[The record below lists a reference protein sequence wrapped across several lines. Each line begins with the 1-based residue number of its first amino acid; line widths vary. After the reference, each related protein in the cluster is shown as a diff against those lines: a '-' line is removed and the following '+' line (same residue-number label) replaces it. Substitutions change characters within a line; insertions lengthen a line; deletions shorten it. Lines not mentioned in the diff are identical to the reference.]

1 MVVLVTYSCFISVTV
16 AKYNNFVC
24 TNYEANYIS
33 KRSDELLSLPLL
45 SNGDDVTR
53 K

>member
-1 MVVLVTYSCFISVTV
+1 MVVLATYSCFISVTV

-24 TNYEANYIS
+24 TKYIS